1 MLKSFGPRDLDP
13 IAAVAA
19 AAFIALAIFALD
31 GENRNRRPRR
41 PRRRGLGLEAVANWP
56 AGDGLRRRL
65 VFWLSTRRV
74 AWVRSLALG
83 LVALTVFINGYTGLF
98 GDYSGDVWR
107 TVNPLFIASC
117 SVAAVALWRCGC
129 PAGKVGAFVSVI
141 LGAVVFANAYFVNNG
156 ILWQILDP
164 VRMLTELSWA
174 AVANKANTAPA
185 NAAPANAAPADSTE

>member
-19 AAFIALAIFALD
+19 AAFIALAIFAWTVKTAIAD
-31 GENRNRRPRR
+31 PDD
-41 PRRRGLGLEAVANWP
+41 LGVVNWGWKLWQIGP
-56 AGDGLRRRL
+56 LVMGFAG
-65 VFWLSTRRV
+65 VWWFWLSTRRV

-129 PAGKVGAFVSVI
+129 PAGKVGAFVTVV
-141 LGAVVFANAYFVNNG
+141 LGAVVFANAHFVNNG

-174 AVANKANTAPA
+174 AIANKANTAPA
-185 NAAPANAAPADSTE
+185 NAAPADSTE